1 MEGISLIRALVRE
14 LEAGRPVAEAVVLS
28 TAGSAARHAGARM
41 LLLSDGSLL
50 GTIGGGSPELQT
62 QALCRDALAGAP
74 ATRKEFKR
82 GIVDIACG
90 GSQLIGIRLLGEA
103 DLAAYSQALA
113 KADSGEPAALSV
125 DWSGEVPVASLVSF
139 SYQVPSW
146 DNEVFYEPVAG
157 AERCVIFGG
166 GHVGRALVPALAAI
180 DFEVTV
186 YDDRPEVARAE
197 NFPAATKVVLGSFQ
211 DIASSIAL
219 SERDYVVVMTHGHV
233 ADEDVVAQVFDFNP
247 TYLGCMGSRHK
258 RKVLE
263 GVVASRGATPEQIAA
278 LDLPIGL
285 PIDAVT
291 PAEIAVSIAAK
302 MIQVRAAKRGEV
314 ERLCPSGA

>member
-14 LEAGRPVAEAVVLS
+14 LEAGRPVAEALVLS

-41 LLLSDGSLL
+41 LLLSDGALL

-62 QALCRDALAGAP
+62 QALCREALAGAP

-82 GIVDIACG
+82 GVVDIACG
-90 GSQLIGIRLLGEA
+90 GSQLIGVRLLGEV
-103 DLAAYSQALA
+103 DLAAYRQALE
-113 KADSGEPAALSV
+113 KADSGEPAAVSV
-125 DWSGEVPVASLVSF
+125 DWSGETPVARLVGF
-139 SYQVPSW
+139 SSQVPSW
-146 DNEVFYEPVAG
+146 GNEIFYEPVVRAD
-157 AERCVIFGG
+157 RCVIFGG

-197 NFPAATKVVLGSFQ
+197 NFPAASEVILGSFQ
-211 DIASSIAL
+211 DIAGSITL
-219 SERDYVVVMTHGHV
+219 NERDYVVVMTHGHV
-233 ADEDVVAQVFDFNP
+233 ADEDVVAQAFGFSP
-247 TYLGCMGSRHK
+247 AYLGCMGSRHK

-263 GVVASRGATPEQIAA
+263 GVVASRGVTPEQIAA

-314 ERLCPSGA
+314 EHPCPSGA